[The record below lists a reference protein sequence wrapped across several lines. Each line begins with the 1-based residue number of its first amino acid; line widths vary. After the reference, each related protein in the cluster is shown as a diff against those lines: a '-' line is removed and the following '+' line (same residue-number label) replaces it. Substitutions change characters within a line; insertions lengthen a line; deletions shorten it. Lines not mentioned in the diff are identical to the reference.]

1 MNTLELLVIKIL
13 VFLKNKKKQF
23 KLKKN
28 LNNSSLRYFNHNN
41 FVIKILVFLKNKKKQ
56 FKLKKINNL
65 SLRYFNHNNFV
76 IKILVFLI
84 KQFKHHIIIKLVRVY
99 R

>member
-28 LNNSSLRYFNHNN
+28 LNNSSFRYFNHNN
-41 FVIKILVFLKNKKKQ
+41 YLNRCQNSCIPYKTIQASHYYKISASVQINITQFNNHHTNHHLGDKYKIL
-56 FKLKKINNL
+56 
-65 SLRYFNHNNFV
+65 
-76 IKILVFLI
+76 
-84 KQFKHHIIIKLVRVY
+84 
-99 R
+99 

>member
-41 FVIKILVFLKNKKKQ
+41 FVIKILVFL
-56 FKLKKINNL
+56 
-65 SLRYFNHNNFV
+65 
-76 IKILVFLI
+76 I

>member
-1 MNTLELLVIKIL
+1 MNTLELLVIEIL

-28 LNNSSLRYFNHNN
+28 LNNSSLW
-41 FVIKILVFLKNKKKQ
+41 
-56 FKLKKINNL
+56 
-65 SLRYFNHNNFV
+65 YFNHNNFV